1 VPVAVH
7 TCIMF
12 ALAHMPPSHAPSPG
26 AVVCGSGC
34 EGKALVD
41 LSPLVDRKKWV
52 LMDVV
57 LIVVLLIAIALAVWF
72 FFRRS
77 RARRGGIIATDPGQ
91 PTQRN
96 DDGTA
101 Q

>member
-1 VPVAVH
+1 
-7 TCIMF
+7 
-12 ALAHMPPSHAPSPG
+12 
-26 AVVCGSGC
+26 
-34 EGKALVD
+34 
-41 LSPLVDRKKWV
+41 
-52 LMDVV
+52 MDVV

-72 FFRRS
+72 FFMRT
-77 RARRGGIIATDPGQ
+77 RARRGGIIATDPGK